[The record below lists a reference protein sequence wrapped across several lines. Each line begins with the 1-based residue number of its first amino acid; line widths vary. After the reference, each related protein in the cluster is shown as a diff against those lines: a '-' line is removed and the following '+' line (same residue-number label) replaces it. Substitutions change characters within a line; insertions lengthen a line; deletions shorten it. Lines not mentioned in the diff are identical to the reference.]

1 MGGTEFKKTYFQVAS
16 RYSGEGSTMTGR
28 NISVLSPKLNKY
40 KLEFSK
46 DVLKNTN
53 KAQLKRAKQGKEKI
67 NQLELEGRLEH

>member
-1 MGGTEFKKTYFQVAS
+1 MGGREFKKTYFQVAS

-46 DVLKNTN
+46 DLLKYIN
-53 KAQLKRAKQGKEKI
+53 K
-67 NQLELEGRLEH
+67 H